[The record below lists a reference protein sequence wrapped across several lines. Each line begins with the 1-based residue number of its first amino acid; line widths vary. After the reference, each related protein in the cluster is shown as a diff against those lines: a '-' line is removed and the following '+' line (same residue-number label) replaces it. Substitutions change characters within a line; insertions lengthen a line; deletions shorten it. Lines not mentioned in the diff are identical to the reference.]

1 MKKREVVGLHIG
13 DRKISICRLKS
24 GSSKEI
30 EKIVDVSL
38 SEKTVRK
45 GIILNPG
52 VLVILIKD
60 AFRKNNI
67 ENENVAVAVS
77 GLPLVVRPITSPKV
91 GKEKLYEALKNE
103 VAKYM
108 AGEEPIIDHYSLDKN
123 RMLLLSIKKTLA
135 DSILSVIKQAGLNL
149 AGIDVGLFSVL
160 RTLIGGNI
168 DPSCEDT
175 SMLGLVLAD
184 KIELGIIRKGLPQYI
199 HSASITNVADIVREI
214 ELTKRAYEEEFPQFP
229 VKKTIILDSDAD
241 NRNLYSQLAKE
252 IENLEVAKASIQ
264 PPGEYDLS
272 QFISLGLALRGKQ
285 DSAFDIN
292 FLSAEKY
299 EQKFTRKKALAIFI
313 PFILILIV
321 FLLANIMISNMSSSL
336 KEKLIPLEQE
346 LNLHKGVLAEVEEIY
361 TTKEFLIKDI
371 SYRKKFIDRL
381 KSIRLPQILE
391 DIKAFIPKEV
401 WLTKISHRNE
411 DSIILTGESLS
422 EEAVYKYVNLLYF
435 SNYFQ
440 KAEIFSMNTETEG
453 GYPVVHFS
461 IICTLSDEVINE
473 ETGENED

>member
-149 AGIDVGLFSVL
+149 AG
-160 RTLIGGNI
+160 
-168 DPSCEDT
+168 
-175 SMLGLVLAD
+175 
-184 KIELGIIRKGLPQYI
+184 
-199 HSASITNVADIVREI
+199 
-214 ELTKRAYEEEFPQFP
+214 RA
-229 VKKTIILDSDAD
+229 
-241 NRNLYSQLAKE
+241 
-252 IENLEVAKASIQ
+252 
-264 PPGEYDLS
+264 
-272 QFISLGLALRGKQ
+272 
-285 DSAFDIN
+285 
-292 FLSAEKY
+292 
-299 EQKFTRKKALAIFI
+299 KF
-313 PFILILIV
+313 
-321 FLLANIMISNMSSSL
+321 
-336 KEKLIPLEQE
+336 
-346 LNLHKGVLAEVEEIY
+346 
-361 TTKEFLIKDI
+361 
-371 SYRKKFIDRL
+371 
-381 KSIRLPQILE
+381 
-391 DIKAFIPKEV
+391 
-401 WLTKISHRNE
+401 
-411 DSIILTGESLS
+411 
-422 EEAVYKYVNLLYF
+422 
-435 SNYFQ
+435 
-440 KAEIFSMNTETEG
+440 
-453 GYPVVHFS
+453 
-461 IICTLSDEVINE
+461 
-473 ETGENED
+473 